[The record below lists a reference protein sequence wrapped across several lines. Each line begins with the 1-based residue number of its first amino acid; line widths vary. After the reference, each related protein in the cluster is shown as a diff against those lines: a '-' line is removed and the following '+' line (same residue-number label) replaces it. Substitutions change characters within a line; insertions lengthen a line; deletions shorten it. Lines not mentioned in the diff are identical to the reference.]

1 MKCVAL
7 ILVVVFTAGLCSASI
22 PEDSARSQAS
32 ARRLLFH
39 SPYLALQYAGNIGFL
54 SFGVGHTARKDK
66 YQLSLVYG
74 YAPPSMAG
82 VRIHTVTAKNIFPLY
97 RFYLDKKQTLIPYG
111 AIGVSLELGG
121 RSFFRQPSIMSDSY
135 YDFPKSIHLI
145 PAAGFKLRHITDHQ
159 RNFRGY
165 EFFLEVTS
173 VDVYVWYKLTSDEIR
188 IRQILSLA
196 AGCHFLIK

>member
-1 MKCVAL
+1 MKRVVL
-7 ILVVVFTAGLCSASI
+7 ILIVVFTAELCSASV
-22 PEDSARSQAS
+22 PEDSTKSQAA
-32 ARRLLFH
+32 ARRLLFR
-39 SPYLALQYAGNIGFL
+39 SSYLALQYAGNIGFL
-54 SFGVGHTARKDK
+54 SFGVGHTARKDR

-74 YAPPSMAG
+74 YAPPSMTG
-82 VRIHTVTAKNIFPLY
+82 VRIHTLTAKNIFPVY

-111 AIGVSLELGG
+111 AIGLSLELGG
-121 RSFFRQPSIMSDSY
+121 RSFFRQPSNMPDSY

-145 PAAGFKLRHITDHQ
+145 PAAGFKLRHMTDHQ

-188 IRQILSLA
+188 TQQILSLA
-196 AGCHFLIK
+196 AGIHFLIK